1 MCNNIITATE
11 MKQHDELKLSQKHF
25 TYILLLSQNVIHRK
39 QTVFTDGL
47 KKEFLSER
55 SNIL

>member
-25 TYILLLSQNVIHRK
+25 TYILLLSQNVINRK

-47 KKEFLSER
+47 KKRVSEPT
-55 SNIL
+55 